1 MPILNF
7 NRLISF
13 VACLLI
19 GIIGVT
25 VFPKAAFAFDTGDHY
40 DLTQQALQEEGFAET
55 PIQIAQVENWL
66 VDFFSNN
73 KPAVEFKSEVAKLH
87 FDNLRSLQQVRNYWS
102 HLAVNTKNAVQEAAR
117 QNDSLKLITLL
128 GISLHAVQDFY
139 THSNWVETH
148 PRINDT
154 SYRTDTWFSN
164 PPQENLQLYTGYYPK
179 DNPLT
184 PKAHGDYKDG
194 LNHDSYVRDGWDQ
207 SYVFAYAASREW
219 INAVHNWVNEANSTF
234 WQEAKTYKIN
244 DKDREAL
251 KVDLDAAYLLSEW
264 AAFLGIGG
272 DDGHWKGNGSGN
284 TREFLQKAAWW
295 KAFSNSLFVK
305 QFKERK
311 IYSLLLPNLSANNLL
326 IPAVPDAQIPK
337 VSGINLDRKAVIVRT
352 LEVAEKPFRWEKW
365 NNIDGLGNAD
375 FYAKI
380 KIADQ
385 TFTEA
390 MQLDRS
396 SIKPKWTSIRFVPTS
411 TTSINIYY
419 ELWDE
424 DTPPNDD
431 RCDINPRQ
439 GNKNLDFVFTTNG
452 HTLSR
457 DVNGVHDSE
466 SKAVEMIGDGDDKRA
481 IVKFYVT
488 EKPLLSNRKGNG

>member
-1 MPILNF
+1 MPILNL

-25 VFPKAAFAFDTGDHY
+25 VFPQAAFAFDTGDHY
-40 DLTQQALQEEGFAET
+40 DLTQQALQDEEFAKT
-55 PIQIAQVENWL
+55 PVQIAQVENWL

-73 KPAVEFKSEVAKLH
+73 KPAVEFKDEMAKLH

-117 QNDSLKLITLL
+117 QNDALKLITLL

-148 PRINDT
+148 PRINAT

-219 INAVHNWVNEANSTF
+219 INAVHNWVNEANQTF
-234 WQEAKTYKIN
+234 WQQAKTYTIN

-251 KVDLDAAYLLSEW
+251 KVDLDAAYYLSEW
-264 AAFLGIGG
+264 PYSPFEEL
-272 DDGHWKGNGSGN
+272 DGHWKGNGSGN
-284 TREFLQKAAWW
+284 VSNFLTFAAKWKLKADSPFVGEFK
-295 KAFSNSLFVK
+295 K
-305 QFKERK
+305 RG
-311 IYSLLLPNLSANNLL
+311 IYRLLLSDLSADNST

-337 VSGINLDRKAVIVRT
+337 VLGINLARRAVIVRT
-352 LEVAEKPFRWEKW
+352 RKVAEEPVSAWGWIQRKK
-365 NNIDGLGNAD
+365 IDNPPLGDAD

-390 MQLDRS
+390 VQQNRS
-396 SIKPKWTSIRFVPTS
+396 WIAPGWTSIRFVPTS
-411 TTSINIYY
+411 MTSINIHY

-424 DTPPNDD
+424 DTSSDD
-431 RCDINPRQ
+431 HCDINPSQGRQ
-439 GNKNLDFVFTTNG
+439 DLDFVFATNS
-452 HTLSR
+452 HALSG
-457 DVNGVHDSE
+457 DVNGVKDSE
-466 SKAVEMIGDGDDKRA
+466 TTAVEMRGRGDA
-481 IVKFYVT
+481 NLAFVKFYVT
-488 EKPLLSNRKGNG
+488 EKSLLSK